1 MADVFLKLIYNL
13 IENQRGKDK
22 NVNIYKA
29 KGYVEQKIPQLQK
42 KNLNKVQ
49 ADIVVIA
56 LGLTECWIERYCPIS
71 PIKAIQTSYQSI
83 YSNKY
88 DIWP

>member
-22 NVNIYKA
+22 
-29 KGYVEQKIPQLQK
+29 
-42 KNLNKVQ
+42 